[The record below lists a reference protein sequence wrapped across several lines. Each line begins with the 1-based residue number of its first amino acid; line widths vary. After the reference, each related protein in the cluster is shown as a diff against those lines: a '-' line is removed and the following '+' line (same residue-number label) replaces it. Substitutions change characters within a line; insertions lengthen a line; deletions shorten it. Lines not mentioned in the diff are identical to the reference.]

1 MFKCVEGLPSAFE
14 RIDALIFAVIFIL
27 PQVQRWI
34 FAQIHILMDVFHVV
48 LVESVPKAFELA
60 S

>member
-1 MFKCVEGLPSAFE
+1 MEGLPSAFE

-34 FAQIHILMDVFHVV
+34 FAQMHIIMDLCHVV
-48 LVESVPKAFELA
+48 LVDSVPKAFEIA

>member
-1 MFKCVEGLPSAFE
+1 MEGLPSAFE

-34 FAQIHILMDVFHVV
+34 FAQIYILMDVFHVV
-48 LVESVPKAFELA
+48 LVESVPKAFEIA